1 MMKKVVIIDSG
12 INRYIGIKE
21 EKIVQCI
28 KIICSDNTVE
38 FQSVGIEDIP
48 DNIYHGTSVYS
59 VIQNYSTDDE
69 FIIIKAYNDELEIS
83 SNLMVEILLYIYNN
97 IECDII
103 NMSCGCIL
111 LEDKVRM
118 QNICESIRRKGIV
131 IVAAFSNEGILS
143 YPAAFDAV
151 IGVDYSLSCFS
162 PKDYYFIENS
172 SINIRGIGHTQ
183 NLPVCMDQRK
193 KQIGSSFVTPHITG
207 MLLQCDQLNFDNAL
221 TLLRENAKQIISFQ
235 KNEINRLTFEINK
248 AVIFPYSK
256 ETDVMLRNR
265 DMLNFKLEGVLCTK
279 HQYKTTWQNMNN
291 NNIIDFP
298 LYTMDNYMWEDTS
311 VDTIIIAHV
320 NLLSKALRMN
330 VKKNLLQK
338 ALQYHKNVYMFDD
351 IDNDEDLIEEIRLNE
366 NYVFTPTIQSY
377 QNNDYGKLNA
387 ISSPV
392 LGIFGT
398 GPKQGKFSLQLRLKK
413 YLSSIGYQVS
423 NFGTEPTAPLF
434 GFESCF
440 PYGYNNAVH
449 IDGDDAISFI
459 NVEIARLDK
468 VNTDIIL
475 VGSQSQTIP
484 TGNGNIGFYNYKQY
498 ELILGSQPDA
508 YFLCVYINDDI
519 EFIKRTIHFLESI
532 NDAKVLGIV
541 IFPYV
546 YNNINGNLTDNR
558 QKENESNINIKLN
571 LIKEKTSKSV
581 FSFMDSLLEEKLLNK
596 IQEYFS

>member
-1 MMKKVVIIDSG
+1 M
-12 INRYIGIKE
+12 
-21 EKIVQCI
+21 
-28 KIICSDNTVE
+28 
-38 FQSVGIEDIP
+38 
-48 DNIYHGTSVYS
+48 

-69 FIIIKAYNDELEIS
+69 FIIIKAYNDEFEIS
-83 SNLMVEILLYIYNN
+83 SNLMTEILLYIYNN

-111 LEDKVRM
+111 LEDKVQM
-118 QNICESIRRKGIV
+118 QRVCESIQRKGIV

-143 YPAAFDAV
+143 YPAGFDTV

-172 SINIRGIGHTQ
+172 SINVRGIGHEQ
-183 NLPVCMDQRK
+183 SLPICMDQRK
-193 KQIGSSFVTPHITG
+193 KQVGASFVTPHVTG
-207 MLLQCDQLNFDNAL
+207 MLLQCDKINFDNAL
-221 TLLRENAKQIISFQ
+221 TLLRNNAKQIISFQ
-235 KNEINRLTFEINK
+235 KNEINRFTFEINK

-256 ETDVMLRNR
+256 ETDVMLRNKN
-265 DMLNFKLEGVLCTK
+265 MLNFQIESVLCTK
-279 HQYKTTWQNMNN
+279 YQYKTMRENMDDNN
-291 NNIIDFP
+291 VEDFS
-298 LYTMDNYMWEDTS
+298 LYTIDDYMWEDTS
-311 VDTIIIAHV
+311 IDTIIIAHV

-330 VKKNLLQK
+330 VKKTLLQK
-338 ALQYHKNVYMFDD
+338 ALQYHKNVYMFDE
-351 IDNDEDLIEEIRLNE
+351 IDNDGELIEQIRLNG
-366 NYVFTPTIQSY
+366 NYVFIPTVQSY
-377 QNNDYGKLNA
+377 KNNDYGKLNA

-398 GPKQGKFSLQLRLKK
+398 GPKQGKFSLQLKLKK

-434 GFESCF
+434 GFESFF
-440 PYGYNNAVH
+440 PYGYNNVVR
-449 IDGDDAISFI
+449 IDGEDAISFV
-459 NVEIARLDK
+459 NAEIARLDK
-468 VNTDIIL
+468 INTDIIL

-546 YNNINGNLTDNR
+546 YNIINGNLTDDR
-558 QKENESNINIKLN
+558 QKEDENSMNIKLN
-571 LIKEKTSKSV
+571 LIKKKTSKSV